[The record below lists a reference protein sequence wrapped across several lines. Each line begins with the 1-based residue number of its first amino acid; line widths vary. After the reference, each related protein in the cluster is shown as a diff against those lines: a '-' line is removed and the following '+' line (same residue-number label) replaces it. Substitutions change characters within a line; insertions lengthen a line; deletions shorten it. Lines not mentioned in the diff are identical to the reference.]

1 MWECCGALR
10 REGRRGSACRGAGE
24 GHGSGTGERHGR
36 DRAGLWAFG
45 WAGRTPERDESLLQ
59 LDTLPLGAWGWD
71 APQGDSGLS
80 PLTGVVPFV
89 ALLLLQ
95 RRPVAGRALLVS
107 GSGCPSHGLCRS
119 NVQEQTRRQVAVLN
133 ATAQELFSLYLKC
146 QGEPFSSES
155 DKLCN
160 PAGIFFPAFRVNR
173 TSERKEVM
181 VAMYKLFA
189 FLNASL
195 GNITRDQEE
204 LNPMAKEL
212 LERLHNTTKT
222 TRGLISNLTCLL
234 CKNYNIFQ
242 VDVRYGDSSK
252 GKSAFKKKQQGCQ
265 VLRKYVQVIGQAARV
280 LLPHLSPS

>member
-1 MWECCGALR
+1 RAAPRPAQAISGGMVPMDHHR
-10 REGRRGSACRGAGE
+10 VSA
-24 GHGSGTGERHGR
+24 HR
-36 DRAGLWAFG
+36 DAH
-45 WAGRTPERDESLLQ
+45 
-59 LDTLPLGAWGWD
+59 
-71 APQGDSGLS
+71 LS
-80 PLTGVVPFV
+80 PHTGVVPFV

-95 RRPVAGRALLVS
+95 RRPVAGRALLVT
-107 GSGCPSHGLCRS
+107 GSGCPGHSLCRS
-119 NVQEQTRRQVAVLN
+119 NVQEQTRRQVALLN
-133 ATAQELFSLYLKC
+133 ATAQDLFSLYLKC
-146 QGEPFSSES
+146 QGEPFSSET

-160 PAGIFFPAFRVNR
+160 PSGVFFPAFRVNQ

-204 LNPMAKEL
+204 LNPTAKEL
-212 LERLHNTTKT
+212 LDRLHNTTKT

-242 VDVRYGDSSK
+242 VDVSYGESSK

-265 VLRKYVQVIGQAARV
+265 VLRKYVQVIAQVAHV
-280 LLPHLSPS
+280 LPHLSPL